1 MIHDPKISQNH
12 LSFKPQCTLE
22 ISPIVI
28 LFFCTVLLC
37 SKSRQC
43 AISKN
48 PKLSTASM
56 VLCSTGRCLNFSAM
70 MVLVLMLR
78 YSLTRIRNLGLST
91 ILPLDHHVYL
101 HKLTGV
107 VILVLAW
114 IHTLSHLINFGVN
127 VQPDPVKFV
136 QLTYKY
142 LEDNIIG
149 DRA

>member
-1 MIHDPKISQNH
+1 
-12 LSFKPQCTLE
+12 
-22 ISPIVI
+22 
-28 LFFCTVLLC
+28 
-37 SKSRQC
+37 
-43 AISKN
+43 
-48 PKLSTASM
+48 
-56 VLCSTGRCLNFSAM
+56 

-136 QLTYKY
+136 QLNNDYWVIQVRSLTQFHSVDFSLSTSSVKKCVFNKRTM
-142 LEDNIIG
+142 EVCVSCC
-149 DRA
+149 